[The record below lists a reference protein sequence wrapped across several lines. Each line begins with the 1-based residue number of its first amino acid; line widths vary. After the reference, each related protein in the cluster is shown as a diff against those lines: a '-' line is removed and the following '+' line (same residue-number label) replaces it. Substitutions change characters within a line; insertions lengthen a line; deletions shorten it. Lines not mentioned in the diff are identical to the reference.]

1 MIVDPSVADLALVPG
16 QTFDI
21 VLKVYNSSDT
31 LLDSVT
37 QTMTFVNCKED
48 YLVTPDPSQI
58 SIDPLVLGQVAEEFA
73 LPIFLTESVTIDSA
87 CG

>member
-37 QTMTFVNCKED
+37 
-48 YLVTPDPSQI
+48 
-58 SIDPLVLGQVAEEFA
+58 
-73 LPIFLTESVTIDSA
+73 
-87 CG
+87 